1 MAVPGIERLTPR
13 ERECLRLVARGYGTK
28 GIALQLNLSTAHVAK
43 VIHAANR
50 KLHVS
55 SRMDAARLL
64 AQHEGGEVFVI
75 GGMANPLPAEP
86 PAQPL
91 PVANEE
97 GRQPA
102 ILREDRSAFGAGDPT
117 VDLGQPFRRRGGRHN
132 DLNSWQR
139 AIWIAVAAA
148 VGLLGVGV
156 LAAGL
161 AALSDQIILVPST
174 GR

>member
-1 MAVPGIERLTPR
+1 MAVPEIERLTPR

-28 GIALQLNLSTAHVAK
+28 GIALQLDVSTAHVAK

-64 AQHEGGEVFVI
+64 ARHEGREVFVI
-75 GGMANPLPAEP
+75 GGMANPLPGDP
-86 PAQPL
+86 PAPSI
-91 PVANEE
+91 PAANEE
-97 GRQPA
+97 GTQPA
-102 ILREDRSAFGAGDPT
+102 ILREDRSAFGVGDAT
-117 VDLGQPFRRRGGRHN
+117 VDLGLPFRRRGGTHN
-132 DLNSWQR
+132 DLTSWQR
-139 AIWIAVAAA
+139 SIWIAVAAA
-148 VGLLGVGV
+148 VGLLGMGV

-161 AALSDQIILVPST
+161 ASLSDQIIMVPSQ

>member
-43 VIHAANR
+43 VIHSANR
-50 KLHVS
+50 KLQVS

-64 AQHEGGEVFVI
+64 AEHEGGEVFVV
-75 GGMANPLPAEP
+75 GGIANPLPEP
-86 PAQPL
+86 PPAP
-91 PVANEE
+91 PIPAANEE

-102 ILREDRSAFGAGDPT
+102 VLREERSAFGTGDPT
-117 VDLGQPFRRRGGRHN
+117 VDLGQPFRKRGGKHN
-132 DLNSWQR
+132 DLTTWQR
-139 AIWIAVAAA
+139 AVWIAVAAA
-148 VGLLGVGV
+148 VGLLGIGV

-161 AALSDQIILVPST
+161 AALSDQIIMVPSQ